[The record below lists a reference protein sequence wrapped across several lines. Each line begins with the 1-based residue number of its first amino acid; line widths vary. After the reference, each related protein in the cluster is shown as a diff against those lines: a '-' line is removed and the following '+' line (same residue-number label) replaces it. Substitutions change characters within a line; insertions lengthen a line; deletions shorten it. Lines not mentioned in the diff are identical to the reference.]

1 MPKSQP
7 TTTTI
12 PTATIENF
20 SKEALIRRWAAVDS
34 NDDVLE
40 TIQRAQLFPEKD
52 RRYGLY
58 PDDELTIDDVGV
70 HISSSFIEN
79 LLRKAEYGTTESK
92 FDPDEDPCA
101 SETKEQSDDI
111 TKNFEITP
119 VQRFVASF
127 MHPRTPYNGV
137 LLYHGV
143 GVGKTCAA
151 IQAAEAYLDIYS
163 TRKVIIVA
171 PKNIQE
177 GFKRTIFNID
187 DVNTGTGSMPNTS
200 NQCTG
205 TTYLKL
211 TGTLYER
218 DKKVIQNLVAKAV
231 AQRYEFYGYIRF
243 ANEIAKT
250 LKRAQQRRLSDEY
263 TLAHAEADELR
274 ERFGYRMLIIDEAH
288 NVRDIGASAGASA
301 DDEDIDTLEDKETE
315 AGGKVLTSKLRRLVE
330 DVEGIKLMLMTATPM
345 FNSVREI
352 VFLLNLL
359 LLNDKKIT
367 IRDDQVFERD
377 GKLKPTAESILAPL
391 ANAYVSF
398 MRGENPRSFPVRLY
412 PETADRVAAANYPKT
427 PFNPKDEISPADIKA
442 AEKTPLVLSNFPEGS
457 AEAKQYQKITSIV
470 LEKNGYGYN
479 GVDTL
484 IQYSNVVYPSV
495 AKVNTI
501 DDEEEEDDDS
511 EEIVGATAEEGR
523 FGAAGFKATFMKEGA
538 RYKTRAGNTD
548 WLVLGALENHS
559 PKMAKIMRSIRE
571 SAGVCFVY
579 SRFIKSGALMMAFV
593 LEAHGYTPYGADR
606 PLLNEPNLYR
616 NGRACA
622 YCDRREPNHGPA
634 DEHGHDFTPAK
645 YVLLTGDVGLSP
657 NNAASIKAAA
667 SPGNK
672 DGGLVK
678 VVLGSQ
684 IASEG
689 IDLKYVREV
698 HVLDAWFHL
707 NKTEQIIGRGI
718 RFRSHCALAPAD
730 RNTTIYLHCG
740 GLKSVESAD
749 LYCYRQA
756 LRKAAL
762 IGTVSRILKI
772 NAVDCNL
779 RKGAVYI
786 SGLDRVPMTDSKG
799 ADRLVDV
806 NDKPYTLLCDWL
818 ESCKPADMECATPV
832 SIDTDKLDMST
843 YTTFHASYME
853 SKIKDYIRL
862 LFQKQAAYH
871 ESEFVNIMETR
882 TEFSKTAIAIAL
894 RSIIGDRTFVVRHQ
908 TNGEGA
914 YLDGYIIYRNS
925 YYLFQPYQYDSLD
938 IPIAVRVAP
947 LPVKRDIYTPVRVEP
962 VVIGA
967 RQRNPLDWD
976 TLMMWIELVE
986 AEDGEE
992 LTEQVD
998 MMLQLYVTD
1007 PTTKLQDNARYEALA
1022 DKVAMVLKF
1031 INDIPQDYKAAAA
1044 QVAREYFWDSWLTEA
1059 EQQGLAEG
1067 DDAGAQHR
1075 VVMDTV
1081 RATRYIN
1088 PYSGVL
1094 EYYCEGKPCSE
1105 ALKKLLEKNP
1115 DDAVRTGSVD
1125 TAVEGRAG
1133 PMYGFI
1139 TYKLGAFKFKM
1150 AAPAKKGMPVAH
1162 GLVCETVSKSA
1173 LIDDAFN
1180 AVDAYLQEE
1189 LDIDLGYAGMK
1200 THQNNSQLCTLL
1212 ELQLRFMEH
1221 HKLGGLRW
1229 FYRPIEAY
1237 YSGHRGDAVKEA
1249 VAKKAAPR
1257 ENKKARLIK
1266 GTTVPFQ
1273 RKKIPGY
1280 KEATRM
1286 VEPDVKRV
1294 IKIKKKVVEE
1304 PVVEEVELVP
1314 VQAQA
1319 QEPVEPAQILR
1330 NVGPVNINPIPIVSG
1345 VAVEPGQVLKKR
1357 VVRIAKPK
1365 EEVVES
1371 APALVQTQVVEQ
1383 AKEEPKKIT
1392 IRKIA
1397 RQKEEVVESAPAL
1410 AVAQV
1415 EEETLAQVKEQEQ
1428 LPVQEQVQ
1436 EEPKKITIRK
1446 IARPKEEVV
1455 EPAPV
1460 LAQVEEQA
1468 PAQVQEEPKKIT
1480 IKKIARPKED
1490 DEEQEIPESKPKF
1503 AVKKLTKSSETP
1515 EEKSASQ
1522 EEEEDDNSGYL

>member
-92 FDPDEDPCA
+92 FDPDEDPCLTESKEA

-111 TKNFEITP
+111 AKNFEITP

-288 NVRDIGASAGASA
+288 NVRDVSTGTGA

-427 PFNPKDEISPADIKA
+427 PFNPKDAISTDDIKA
-442 AEKTPLVLSNFPEGS
+442 AEKTPLVISNFPEGS

-511 EEIVGATAEEGR
+511 EEIAGATAEEGR
-523 FGAAGFKATFMKEGA
+523 FGAAGFKATFMKDGQ
-538 RYKTRAGNTD
+538 RYKTRAGVTD

-634 DEHGHDFTPAK
+634 DEHGHNFTPAK

-740 GLKSVESAD
+740 GLKTVESAD

-818 ESCKPADMECATPV
+818 ESCKPADMECTTPV

-1031 INDIPQDYKAAAA
+1031 INDIPHDYKADAA

-1059 EQQGLAEG
+1059 EQQRLAEAE
-1067 DDAGAQHR
+1067 DAGSQHR
-1075 VVMDTV
+1075 VVMDNV

-1115 DDAVRTGSVD
+1115 EDAVRTGSVD

-1180 AVDAYLQEE
+1180 AVDTYLQEE

-1294 IKIKKKVVEE
+1294 IKLKKKVVEE
-1304 PVVEEVELVP
+1304 PLAPQVEPVQEVVPAP
-1314 VQAQA
+1314 VLTQAQA

-1330 NVGPVNINPIPIVSG
+1330 NVSPVNINPIPIVSG

-1365 EEVVES
+1365 EEVV
-1371 APALVQTQVVEQ
+1371 
-1383 AKEEPKKIT
+1383 
-1392 IRKIA
+1392 
-1397 RQKEEVVESAPAL
+1397 
-1410 AVAQV
+1410 AQV
-1415 EEETLAQVKEQEQ
+1415 EEQV
-1428 LPVQEQVQ
+1428 PVPAPAPVPVQVQ

-1460 LAQVEEQA
+1460 LAQVEEKV
-1468 PAQVQEEPKKIT
+1468 QVPEAKPFT